1 MAPMSERIVG
11 AMRRHFQHGER
22 PWPVAWRLLAL
33 ALFASL
39 IGLSGCAAPVHPP
52 VIEEVAASSESA
64 QCLEELPAEDDD
76 AVNEEAQAPPEEEPG
91 PRSAGGARKRDHAG
105 CFLWKP
111 VAKQPPAR
119 GKKTSL
125 ERGRCQPQSLI
136 YARCRSGID
145 SCRLGDTSPAQWFSC
160 ARKLGN
166 TASLPASGA
175 IMVLDVNARRK
186 MYTGHPVFV
195 EEVGRNGDGTW
206 RLRISHTNYDRQCRL
221 DQDSTVVFDPRGM
234 TATFASG
241 PWASWARDLKVL
253 GFILR

>member
-1 MAPMSERIVG
+1 MAPMSERILG
-11 AMRRHFQHGER
+11 ALRRHFQSGER
-22 PWPVAWRLLAL
+22 LWQAAWTLLAT
-33 ALFASL
+33 ALFAAF

-52 VIEEVAASSESA
+52 VMEEVAVSTESA
-64 QCLEELPAEDDD
+64 QCLEELPADGDDT
-76 AVNEEAQAPPEEEPG
+76 VEEAAQAPPEEEPR

-105 CFLWKP
+105 CFLWQP
-111 VAKQPPAR
+111 VAKQPPAQ
-119 GKKTSL
+119 GKKAAL
-125 ERGRCQPQSLI
+125 ERGRCQPQSLV

-160 ARKLGN
+160 ARKAGN
-166 TASLPASGA
+166 TASLPVSGA

-186 MYTGHPVFV
+186 MYTGHPLYV

-221 DQDSTVVFDPRGM
+221 DQGSTVVFDPGGM

-241 PWASWARDLKVL
+241 PWAGWARDLKVL